1 MLAFPGL
8 RRLHQ
13 YAAPLSSPPPPIE
26 LFPSLPALLADPRL
40 AGSSAGRPV
49 SLSLQRAV
57 YNQDLHGADM
67 SIANLTAD
75 HYILQWPKR
84 LQDGTFSRQVG
95 WPNET
100 STETGSFVW

>member
-1 MLAFPGL
+1 
-8 RRLHQ
+8 
-13 YAAPLSSPPPPIE
+13 
-26 LFPSLPALLADPRL
+26 
-40 AGSSAGRPV
+40 
-49 SLSLQRAV
+49 
-57 YNQDLHGADM
+57 M

-95 WPNET
+95 WANET